1 MLQVEL
7 KFVGNL
13 ASQGEIELYDVAQAI
28 IGFQRTLALTTHA
41 VINAEVI
48 TQAPSLRGAKI
59 LALPPEEGSWKIIA
73 ALVGGI
79 WAGGQAS
86 HDSVVGHLLYS
97 AYDYVI
103 SESLG
108 VHVNFDESLGQTI
121 ERAREANLSVPKISE
136 SRLDSVQEKCEA
148 SIKLMH
154 RPMVAQESAE
164 SAEIYFRGDGIGH
177 RPISTNLDFDT
188 YEYIART
195 HERPK
200 SREHRGGNY
209 ILE

>member
-121 ERAREANLSVPKISE
+121 ERA
-136 SRLDSVQEKCEA
+136 
-148 SIKLMH
+148 
-154 RPMVAQESAE
+154 
-164 SAEIYFRGDGIGH
+164 
-177 RPISTNLDFDT
+177 
-188 YEYIART
+188 
-195 HERPK
+195 
-200 SREHRGGNY
+200 
-209 ILE
+209 